1 MRVLA
6 LDRAQKTICAYADIV
21 QVDDE
26 EDVIIDMLAD
36 VIQWCAYR
44 NVDFDDALRIAQ
56 NHAEV
61 EMTGR
66 DIE

>member
-1 MRVLA
+1 MRILA
-6 LDRAQKTICAYADIV
+6 LDRAQKTICAYADV
-21 QVDDE
+21 VGVEDE

-44 NVDFDDALRIAQ
+44 EVNFEDALRIAQ

-61 EMTGR
+61 EMREDG
-66 DIE
+66 E

>member
-6 LDRAQKTICAYADIV
+6 LDRAQKTIVCYADLV
-21 QVDDE
+21 QVEDE

-44 NVDFDDALRIAQ
+44 NVDFDEALRIAST
-56 NHAEV
+56 HAEI
-61 EMTGR
+61 EMR
-66 DIE
+66 EDEQ

>member
-56 NHAEV
+56 THAEV